1 MRCGFT
7 LCLSRVFVR
16 TDDIF
21 LSKKR
26 GPSKKPVKATFLQR
40 AALLRERCSG
50 ETRMDRLQFEVPV
63 RITTAP
69 GLPVEEIYSV
79 EQALDFLQ
87 GWPVRR
93 QGPVYQAAFNA
104 CFGATVDL
112 VDTEEACRAFMAFCR
127 VSRLL
132 ARDMMVP
139 GKRSGEARGLR
150 A

>member
-1 MRCGFT
+1 
-7 LCLSRVFVR
+7 
-16 TDDIF
+16 
-21 LSKKR
+21 
-26 GPSKKPVKATFLQR
+26 
-40 AALLRERCSG
+40 
-50 ETRMDRLQFEVPV
+50 MDRLQFEVPV

-104 CFGATVDL
+104 CFGATVDQ
-112 VDTEEACRAFMAFCR
+112 VETEEACRAFMAFCR

-139 GKRSGEARGLR
+139 RKRGGEARGLR

>member
-1 MRCGFT
+1 
-7 LCLSRVFVR
+7 
-16 TDDIF
+16 
-21 LSKKR
+21 
-26 GPSKKPVKATFLQR
+26 
-40 AALLRERCSG
+40 
-50 ETRMDRLQFEVPV
+50 MDRLQFEVPV

-69 GLPVEEIYSV
+69 SLPVEEIYSV

-112 VDTEEACRAFMAFCR
+112 VKTEDACRAFMAFCR

-132 ARDMMVP
+132 ARDMMVR
-139 GKRSGEARGLR
+139 GKRGSEARGLR